1 MRLGI
6 LGGSFNPIHS
16 GHLLMAESARIA
28 CALDKVLFIPANIP
42 PHKDFTPEI
51 SDGDRLKLI
60 RLAIRGNPHFDLS
73 DMELKRGGVSY
84 TIDTVKAL
92 YLQLNP
98 KDRIYLILGGDLVEE
113 LATWKHYEDLKSL
126 VDIVVVERE
135 GEMGESYKEYDITHR
150 VPGVGFNVSSSLIR
164 ERLAGGQS
172 IKYLVPEKVE
182 DYILS
187 RGLYGQAGVG

>member
-1 MRLGI
+1 
-6 LGGSFNPIHS
+6 
-16 GHLLMAESARIA
+16 MAESARIA

-135 GEMGESYKEYDITHR
+135 GEMGESYEEYDITHR
-150 VPGVGFNVSSSLIR
+150 VPGVGFNVSSSRIR

-187 RGLYGQAGVG
+187 RGLYRQAGGG

>member
-1 MRLGI
+1 MGV

-135 GEMGESYKEYDITHR
+135 GEMGESYEEYDITHR
-150 VPGVGFNVSSSLIR
+150 VPGVGFNVSSSRIR

-187 RGLYGQAGVG
+187 RGLYRQAGGG